1 MVPTGRLPLKCLSRL
16 MLTNSRK
23 MLMKLEKIQERTTVI
38 TKGLGNMFLE
48 EGIKG
53 FNLFSL
59 FNSMFVRELF
69 TF

>member
-1 MVPTGRLPLKCLSRL
+1 
-16 MLTNSRK
+16 
-23 MLMKLEKIQERTTVI
+23 MLMKLEKIQERNTVI
-38 TKGLGNMFLE
+38 TKGLENMFLE
-48 EGIKG
+48 KGIKG